1 MRIGQL
7 EIFLIQLIIFSLIY
21 LADSY
26 VGFLVCLILGI
37 IAFALFILSLIFELV
52 DRSKVPKSYFYF
64 MINTVIACFLVLV
77 VFSVFMTGSFDWTQ
91 E

>member
-21 LADSY
+21 LVDSY

-37 IAFALFILSLIFELV
+37 IAFALLILSLIFELV

-64 MINTVIACFLVLV
+64 MINTVIACFLVLI
-77 VFSVFMTGSFDWTQ
+77 VFSVFMTGSFDWTKQ
-91 E
+91 